1 MVEMSFFATGSR
13 GYLQTSSVNMLPTW
27 RVCGLS
33 AKRKAIVRLMICV
46 VLPYDT
52 DFVLFSLDILI
63 LCICFVLILH
73 HNDHHFC
80 RVTTCLENLEMSGN
94 LTAVREKILS
104 GKSCLKL
111 FIVSCMFAFILDFA
125 ELERCILVSNHALLH
140 SSPTTDNN
148 TSTSMISVTL
158 NMGRSAVNR
167 QGIVREL
174 HIVWRV
180 VTLFLL

>member
-1 MVEMSFFATGSR
+1 
-13 GYLQTSSVNMLPTW
+13 
-27 RVCGLS
+27 
-33 AKRKAIVRLMICV
+33 MICV

-111 FIVSCMFAFILDFA
+111 FIASCIFASIHL
-125 ELERCILVSNHALLH
+125 CLVLVRACRV
-140 SSPTTDNN
+140 PW
-148 TSTSMISVTL
+148 
-158 NMGRSAVNR
+158 RSAENR
-167 QGIVREL
+167 QGNVRESSGNFTLSGEWSPCTEHLSAIKRQVDYMRLASQKRVISSRDIQYCRLNVFAFGLRTL
-174 HIVWRV
+174 HA
-180 VTLFLL
+180 FL